1 MVNRWLYSTNAKDIS
16 VLYFMFALF
25 AGLIGTA
32 FSVIIRMELASP
44 GPQFLQGNNQ
54 YFNVVITAHGVLMIF
69 FMVNFKPILSTNT
82 IYEIKSHTNIKQKP
96 DLLKSSLDFGL
107 IEITK
112 KDKNKNFTKIIVED
126 PFNNRDIIA
135 KVAKKQKGIY
145 IWKTLDGKHQYVGH
159 SINLYNRI
167 NSYFMPSILKIGERR
182 VLRYFNK
189 YGFKEVKLIILI
201 LPESST
207 LTEVI
212 ELEQYY
218 IDNLNPILNV
228 DLVARG
234 SGFHYPMS
242 QESIEK
248 LRKERGVPIYVYN
261 ADNFILLYIFDSKTL
276 IYKYVNIDHR
286 TLTECLDLGK
296 KYLNFFYFSL
306 EPIEE
311 NSNNNNIITL
321 DELKNIITEKRA
333 IHNKICRG
341 KAVLA
346 EYMDSTNPFS
356 NKKLEFLSIGD
367 LVKYLKGDSY
377 TIRKYLNK
385 DNTNYYRGK
394 WKLSYINKNY
404 N

>member
-32 FSVIIRMELASP
+32 FSLIIRMELSSP
-44 GPQFLQGNNQ
+44 GPQYLQSNNQ

-69 FMVNFKPILSTNT
+69 FMVNSKPILNTN
-82 IYEIKSHTNIKQKP
+82 IILKRNNHTNFIKT
-96 DLLKSSLDFGL
+96 SNV
-107 IEITK
+107 EISK
-112 KDKNKNFTKIIVED
+112 KNNNFKYKKITVED

-135 KVAKKQKGIY
+135 KVAKKQKGVY
-145 IWKTLDGKHQYVGH
+145 IWETLDGIHQYVGH

-167 NSYFMPSILKIGERR
+167 NSYFMPSILKTKERR

-189 YGFKEVKLIILI
+189 HGFKEVKLIILI
-201 LPESST
+201 MDESAT
-207 LTEVI
+207 IDEVI

-218 IDNLNPILNV
+218 IDNLNPKLNV

-248 LRKERGVPIYVYN
+248 LRKERGKTIYVYN
-261 ADNFILLYIFDSKTL
+261 AKNFTLLYIFDSKTHM
-276 IYKYVNIDHR
+276 YKNINIDHR
-286 TLTECLDLGK
+286 TLSDCLDLGK
-296 KYLNFFYFSL
+296 IYLDYFYFSL

-311 NSNNNNIITL
+311 NNIVNILTL
-321 DELKNIITEKRA
+321 EEIQTIVSEKRE
-333 IHNKICRG
+333 IYKQKHPSC

-346 EYMDSTNPFS
+346 EYMDISNPLS
-356 NKKLEFLSIGD
+356 NKRLEFNSITS
-367 LVKYLKGDSY
+367 LIKYLKGDPV
-377 TIRKYLNK
+377 TIRKYINLNT
-385 DNTNYYRGK
+385 DSYYRGK
-394 WKLSYINKNY
+394 WKLSFINLDKK
-404 N
+404 